1 MRFLVID
8 TDYPE
13 FLNWLYAKHPA
24 LGKKAYSE
32 QMQVRLESLYGQANF
47 YASNLNKLN
56 HEAHDIYPNNEP
68 MQKAWAKEYGLK
80 LRPDW
85 RWEFRWRRGMVP
97 GVSRAR
103 GNQWLYDILAAQIRH
118 YKPDVVFN
126 QTMNGINSRFLR
138 EMKRYFRLLVGQ
150 HAATRLADVEDW
162 AVYDLVVSSF
172 PPTVEWFRA
181 RQVPAALN
189 RLGFEPHV
197 LSYLTDGE
205 KNIPASFVGSFHPV
219 HSTRIQWLEHLCSTS
234 PVQVWS
240 PHTNH
245 LPAPS
250 SIRRSYAGIA
260 WGREMYQV
268 LRNSLLTLN
277 HHGNIPPFA
286 NNLRLFEATGVGT
299 LLITDWKENL
309 HEMFEPGKEVIA
321 YRTPGECAE
330 LIRYYL
336 EHQDEC
342 RKIAR
347 AGQQRTLREHTYYQR
362 VQELLDI
369 IESHLRR
376 PKSVHI
382 VLSHMDPSATS
393 RGLE

>member
-1 MRFLVID
+1 MRFLILD

-13 FLNWLYAKHPA
+13 FLNWLYAKDPR
-24 LGKKAYSE
+24 LGKKPYRE

-47 YASNLNKLN
+47 YSSNLNKLN
-56 HEAHDIYPNNEP
+56 HEAYDIYPNNEP
-68 MQKAWAKEYGLK
+68 MQKAWAKEHGLK

-85 RWEFRWRRGMVP
+85 RWKFRWRRGIVP
-97 GVSRAR
+97 WASRAR
-103 GNQWLYDILAAQIRH
+103 ENHWLYDILAAQIQY

-126 QTMNGINSRFLR
+126 QMMNGLSSHFLQ
-138 EMKRYFRLLVGQ
+138 EMKRYFGLLVGQ
-150 HAATRLADVEDW
+150 HAATQLSDTENW

-197 LSYLTDGE
+197 LSYLMDGQ
-205 KNIPASFVGSFHPV
+205 KNIPASFVGSFQPV
-219 HSTRIQWLEHLCSTS
+219 HSTRIQWLEHICSLS
-234 PVQVWS
+234 QVQVWS
-240 PHTNH
+240 SHVSH
-245 LPAPS
+245 LPRS
-250 SIRRSYAGIA
+250 SFIHRSYVGPA

-321 YRTPGECAE
+321 YHTSEECAE

-342 RKIAR
+342 REIAH

-362 VQELLDI
+362 VQELVDI
-369 IESHLRR
+369 VAGHLRQHR
-376 PKSVHI
+376 AITHKMFV
-382 VLSHMDPSATS
+382 
-393 RGLE
+393 